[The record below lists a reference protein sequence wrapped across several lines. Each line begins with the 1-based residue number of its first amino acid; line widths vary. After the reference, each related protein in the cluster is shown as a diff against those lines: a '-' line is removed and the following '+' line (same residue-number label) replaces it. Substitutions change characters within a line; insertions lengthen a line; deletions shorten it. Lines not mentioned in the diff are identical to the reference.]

1 MLTLDQVKSKS
12 STRMIGLHPVVM
24 AAATVLIERCYTR
37 GVPILITQGLR
48 TIAEQNGLLA
58 QGRTQAELN
67 VAGLSSVK
75 AQPDKP
81 KVTNA
86 KGGTSYHNFGL
97 AIDFALLL
105 PDGKQVSWDLKRDG
119 DGDKVADWTEVV
131 QEAKALGFEWG
142 GDFVSIKDA
151 PHFQIT
157 FGMTTSQ
164 LRAGAKPSE
173 IAMAKATANIDR
185 LKGEA
190 DELSAE
196 EKKELTVLRSEVKAL
211 SEVVAGLTNSK
222 DVLKE
227 QSLKQAADIKELST
241 ILLELTNT
249 NPPDWSKEA
258 LKAFTCTPSV
268 LNGKPVIDTPGSAT
282 YSEARIIT
290 ILHRLGLAAQQKG
303 DK

>member
-1 MLTLDQVKSKS
+1 MSLTLDQVKSKS
-12 STRMIGLHPVVM
+12 SARLIGLHPVVL
-24 AAATVLIERCYTR
+24 AAATVLIERCYSR

-48 TIAEQNGLLA
+48 TIAEQNGLFA

-67 VAGLSSVK
+67 AAGLSSVK

-86 KGGTSYHNFGL
+86 KGETSYHNFGL

-119 DGDKVADWTEVV
+119 DGDKVADWMEVV

-157 FGMTTSQ
+157 FGLTTSQ
-164 LRAGAKPSE
+164 LRTGAKPLE
-173 IAMAKATANIDR
+173 ITMAKAWAIIDR

-190 DELSAE
+190 DEDMSRIAELEQEIEEQEGRISAL
-196 EKKELTVLRSEVKAL
+196 EKRLNISGKETYASNYTEAITAAKAVGAITT
-211 SEVVAGLTNSK
+211 SADKSK
-222 DVLKE
+222 
-227 QSLKQAADIKELST
+227 
-241 ILLELTNT
+241 LELN
-249 NPPDWSKEA
+249 
-258 LKAFTCTPSV
+258 
-268 LNGKPVIDTPGSAT
+268 
-282 YSEARIIT
+282 IIQMFFN
-290 ILHRLGLAAQQKG
+290 LGLFKKC

>member
-12 STRMIGLHPVVM
+12 STRLIGLHPIVL
-24 AAATVLIERCYTR
+24 AAATVLIERCYAR

-48 TIAEQNGLLA
+48 TIAEQNGLFA

-67 VAGLSSVK
+67 AVGLSSVK
-75 AQPDKP
+75 AQPDKL

-173 IAMAKATANIDR
+173 IAMAKATAIIDR
-185 LKGEA
+185 LKGEEEDMSRVA
-190 DELSAE
+190 ELEEQVKELS
-196 EKKELTVLRSEVKAL
+196 K
-211 SEVVAGLTNSK
+211 VVTGLTNSK
-222 DVLKE
+222 DVLK
-227 QSLKQAADIKELST
+227 QAATEQGLS
-241 ILLELTNT
+241 IAKVLSRVDKLEGKANLTEIPAWAN
-249 NPPDWSKEA
+249 DAVQS
-258 LKAFTCTPSV
+258 AFDAG
-268 LNGKPVIDTPGSAT
+268 LIDTPTGGSLDFYRVIT
-282 YSEARIIT
+282 VLARAGLLIT
-290 ILHRLGLAAQQKG
+290 RLE

>member
-12 STRMIGLHPVVM
+12 STRLIGLHPVVL
-24 AAATVLIERCYTR
+24 AAATALIERCYAR

-48 TIAEQNGLLA
+48 TIAEQDALYA
-58 QGRTQAELN
+58 QGRT
-67 VAGLSSVK
+67 
-75 AQPDKP
+75 KP
-81 KVTNA
+81 GNIVTNA
-86 KGGTSYHNFGL
+86 KGGSSYHNFGL

-105 PDGKQVSWDLKRDG
+105 SDGKQVSWDLKRDG
-119 DGDKVADWTEVV
+119 DGDKVDDWTEVV

-173 IAMAKATANIDR
+173 IAMAKATAIIDR

-190 DELSAE
+190 EEDMSRIAELEEQVKELS
-196 EKKELTVLRSEVKAL
+196 K
-211 SEVVAGLTNSK
+211 VVTGLTNSK

-227 QSLKQAADIKELST
+227 QSLKQAAEIKELST

-249 NPPDWSKEA
+249 NPPVWSKEA
-258 LKAFTCTPSV
+258 LEAFACTPSV

-290 ILHRLGLAAQQKG
+290 ILYRLGLAAQQKG

>member
-12 STRMIGLHPVVM
+12 STRLIGLHPVVL
-24 AAATVLIERCYTR
+24 AAATVLIERCYAR

-48 TIAEQNGLLA
+48 TIAEQNGLFA

-67 VAGLSSVK
+67 AAGLSSVK

-151 PHFQIT
+151 PHFQMT
-157 FGMTTSQ
+157 FGLTTSQ

-173 IAMAKATANIDR
+173 IAMAKATAIIDR

-196 EKKELTVLRSEVKAL
+196 EKKELTALRSEVKAL
-211 SEVVAGLTNSK
+211 SDIVAGLTNSK
-222 DVLKE
+222 DVLK
-227 QSLKQAADIKELST
+227 QAATEQGLSIAKVLSRVDKLEGKANLT
-241 ILLELTNT
+241 EIPAWANDAVQAAFDAGLIDSPTGGSLDFYRVITVLARAGLL
-249 NPPDWSKEA
+249 
-258 LKAFTCTPSV
+258 
-268 LNGKPVIDTPGSAT
+268 
-282 YSEARIIT
+282 IT
-290 ILHRLGLAAQQKG
+290 RLE

>member
-12 STRMIGLHPVVM
+12 STRLIGLHPVVL
-24 AAATVLIERCYTR
+24 AAATALIERCYAR

-48 TIAEQNGLLA
+48 TIAEQDALYA
-58 QGRTQAELN
+58 QGRT
-67 VAGLSSVK
+67 
-75 AQPDKP
+75 KP
-81 KVTNA
+81 GNIVTNA

-119 DGDKVADWTEVV
+119 DDDKVADWTEVV

-173 IAMAKATANIDR
+173 IAMAKATAIIDR

-190 DELSAE
+190 EEDMSRIVELEEQVKELS
-196 EKKELTVLRSEVKAL
+196 K
-211 SEVVAGLTNSK
+211 VVTGLTNSK

-227 QSLKQAADIKELST
+227 QSLKQAAEIKELST

-249 NPPDWSKEA
+249 NPPVWSKDALEA
-258 LKAFTCTPSV
+258 FACTPSV

-290 ILHRLGLAAQQKG
+290 ILYRLGLAAQQKG

>member
-1 MLTLDQVKSKS
+1 MLNLDQVKSKS
-12 STRMIGLHPVVM
+12 STRLIGLHPVVL
-24 AAATVLIERCYTR
+24 AAVTALIERCYAR
-37 GVPILITQGLR
+37 GVSILITQGLR
-48 TIAEQNGLLA
+48 TIAEQNGLFA

-67 VAGLSSVK
+67 AAGLSSVK

-173 IAMAKATANIDR
+173 IAMAKATAIIDR
-185 LKGEA
+185 LKEEA

-196 EKKELTVLRSEVKAL
+196 EKR
-211 SEVVAGLTNSK
+211 N
-222 DVLKE
+222 
-227 QSLKQAADIKELST
+227 
-241 ILLELTNT
+241 
-249 NPPDWSKEA
+249 
-258 LKAFTCTPSV
+258 
-268 LNGKPVIDTPGSAT
+268 
-282 YSEARIIT
+282 
-290 ILHRLGLAAQQKG
+290 
-303 DK
+303 